1 MNEFFSWCQKSGQYV
16 DHTHIEVLNK
26 EMLDMN
32 RSYAEI
38 SDFFEKSLTAVKHSI
53 TKKNEDGINTQKKL
67 VSEVLCTRFL

>member
-1 MNEFFSWCQKSGQYV
+1 
-16 DHTHIEVLNK
+16 
-26 EMLDMN
+26 MLDMN